1 MKKKIFE
8 WVKQSLFLAAGSA
21 LCAFAVKAILIPQE
35 FISTG
40 LTGAA
45 LILYYKYP
53 VASVEVLYLMVN
65 IPVFLLGWRFVGL
78 RFVLYSLWGMV
89 IYSMMLFFIDVQVD
103 IADPMLGAVTA
114 GAISGIGIAVILR
127 SYGSIGGTEIF
138 SVIMHKLFSL
148 SVGTGTAIINGIVLI
163 ASALLFPIETVL
175 YAFVYATV
183 NTLIL
188 DKIFYGMTGRKAAL
202 IISEQ
207 WQEIAKDLMGQ
218 RNVGITKI
226 SGKGGFRGTDKTIL
240 YSVINRK
247 DIAAVKKIVLQKDP
261 NAFMAM
267 MTAEDVTGLR
277 VGNQP
282 HW

>member
-1 MKKKIFE
+1 MKKKFYE
-8 WVKQSLFLAAGSA
+8 WAKQTFFLVLGSA

-45 LILYYKYP
+45 LVLYYKYP
-53 VASVEVLYLMVN
+53 VVSVEALYLIIN
-65 IPVFLLGWRFVGL
+65 IPVFLLGWRFVGI
-78 RFVLYSLWGMV
+78 RFVLYSVWGMI
-89 IYSMMLFFIDVQVD
+89 IYSMILFFIDVQIN
-103 IADPMLGAVTA
+103 IADPMLAAVTA
-114 GAISGIGIAVILR
+114 GSLSGIGVAIILR

-138 SVIMHKLFSL
+138 SVIMHKRFSL

-183 NTLIL
+183 NMLIL

-207 WQEIAKDLMGQ
+207 WQEIAKDLLGQ
-218 RNVGITKI
+218 CNVGITKI

-247 DIAAVKKIVLQKDP
+247 NIGAVKKIVLQKDP
-261 NAFMAM
+261 SAFMTL
-267 MTAEDVTGLR
+267 MTTEDVTGLR
-277 VGNQP
+277 IGNQP